1 MPGAPWVL
9 RSLLFVP
16 GNRPD
21 MIAKAG
27 RYGADALILDL
38 EDGVAPDE
46 KARACQVIAGALEA
60 GIPGSPIVFLRVNG
74 SGSGLLARDLREAFR
89 PGVAALCLPK
99 CEIPEEIHMLDA
111 SLDAV
116 ESRHRVHHGSTRIL
130 PMIESARGVVQ
141 AAAIAGSHARVCG
154 LGFGA
159 EDYTADLGVVR
170 TRQGAEIAYPRAA
183 VSVAAHAAGVDAV
196 DGIYADF
203 RDADGL
209 RADTGA
215 ARALGYTGK
224 LLIHPAQVAPVHAA
238 FAPEPGEVEQARK
251 IVAAF
256 EAAEAGGSGI
266 VVVDGAMVDR
276 PVVLRARRT
285 LAIASRPAEGR
296 ERD

>member
-1 MPGAPWVL
+1 MSGAPWVL

-46 KARACQVIAGALEA
+46 KARARQVVAGALDA
-60 GIPGSPIVFLRVNG
+60 GVPGSPIVFLRVNG

-89 PGVAALCLPK
+89 PGAAALCLPK
-99 CEIPEEIHMLDA
+99 CETPEAVLTLDA
-111 SLDAV
+111 SLQAL
-116 ESRHRVHHGSTRIL
+116 ESQHRLPRGGIRIL

-154 LGFGA
+154 LAFGA
-159 EDYTADLGVVR
+159 EDYTADLGVAR
-170 TRQGAEIAYPRAA
+170 TRQGAELAYPRAA
-183 VSVAAHAAGVDAV
+183 VSVAARAAGVDAV

-224 LLIHPAQVAPVHAA
+224 MLIHPAQVAPVHAA
-238 FAPEPGEVEQARK
+238 FAPEAAEVEQARR

-256 EAAEAGGSGI
+256 EAAEARGSGI

-285 LAIASRPAEGR
+285 LAIASRPAAGR